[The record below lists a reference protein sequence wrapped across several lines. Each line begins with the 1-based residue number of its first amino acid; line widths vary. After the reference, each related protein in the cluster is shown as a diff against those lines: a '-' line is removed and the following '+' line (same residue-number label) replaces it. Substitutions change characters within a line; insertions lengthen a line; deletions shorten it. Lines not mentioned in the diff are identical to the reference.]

1 MELREGRKGYK
12 VVILLLVI
20 NFLMSVGI
28 IGFLAIQYTDRR
40 QVGQEARAKG
50 SMLTEQMEMGKKY
63 VLYIGTND
71 KDSYKQV
78 ISTEEAREIVNEICI
93 KYVDGYTASEA
104 KGGWVDE
111 TDTLTQENTLVYAF
125 YEVTEEQLVNI
136 MEEIL
141 TALNQNSILL
151 EKQEAIYTYYSG
163 K

>member
-1 MELREGRKGYK
+1 MESREGRKGYK

-28 IGFLAIQYTDRR
+28 IGFLAIQYTDRS
-40 QVGQEARAKG
+40 QVGQEARAEG
-50 SMLTEQMEMGKKY
+50 GMLTEQMETGKKY

-71 KDSYKQV
+71 KDTYEQV
-78 ISTEEAREIVNEICI
+78 ISTGEARGIVNEVCI

>member
-1 MELREGRKGYK
+1 M
-12 VVILLLVI
+12 
-20 NFLMSVGI
+20 
-28 IGFLAIQYTDRR
+28 
-40 QVGQEARAKG
+40 
-50 SMLTEQMEMGKKY
+50 
-63 VLYIGTND
+63 
-71 KDSYKQV
+71 
-78 ISTEEAREIVNEICI
+78 
-93 KYVDGYTASEA
+93 DG
-104 KGGWVDE
+104 